1 MQLLHFPYT
10 FTDGKERKYR
20 KLWNL
25 FDLISEPLGIT
36 LCINSLGEIFD
47 IMTDDSLDSILIHV
61 VLFGHGDEVLPAIVG
76 LMLRVKTKPGKDI
89 LIVHPEPRIAYLAH
103 FTFCEIRTQI
113 GASKFDGFLIAGL
126 DQIED
131 AGMNRHDA
139 VLSRICF

>member
-1 MQLLHFPYT
+1 
-10 FTDGKERKYR
+10 
-20 KLWNL
+20 
-25 FDLISEPLGIT
+25 
-36 LCINSLGEIFD
+36 
-47 IMTDDSLDSILIHV
+47 MTDDSLDGVFIYV
-61 VLFGHGDEVLPAIVG
+61 VFFSHGDEVLPAIMG

-89 LIVHPEPRIAYLAH
+89 LIVHPEHRIANLAH
-103 FTFCEIRTQI
+103 FTFCEIRTQL

>member
-1 MQLLHFPYT
+1 M
-10 FTDGKERKYR
+10 
-20 KLWNL
+20 
-25 FDLISEPLGIT
+25 
-36 LCINSLGEIFD
+36 LCINSFGQVFD
-47 IMTDDSLDSILIHV
+47 IMTDDSLDGVFIHV
-61 VLFGHGDEVLPAIVG
+61 VFFSHGDEVLPAIVG
-76 LMLRVKTKPGKDI
+76 LMLRIEIECSKDI
-89 LIVHPEPRIAYLAH
+89 LIVHPVSRVANLTH